1 MTLNRYFI
9 HAGLAL
15 LTSLFSCDQKKQS
28 DTPETDTLKAPKWI
42 NKVGVEQNEFK
53 EEVFYVNDYDAIADG
68 SALTTTAIQKAID
81 AAAATGGGT
90 VSFKPGNYLSGS
102 IFIKEN
108 VHFTIPEGVELLGSE
123 DIADYTEIDTR
134 IAGVE
139 MPWPAALINVLDQK
153 NVTIDGDG
161 LVDGQG
167 KVFWDYYWNL
177 RKEYE
182 PKGLRWIVDYDAKRP
197 RTLLIQNSENIILE
211 DLNIQRAGFWTV
223 QVLYSNHVTVD
234 GLTIRNNIGGHGP
247 STDGIDIDSSKYILV
262 QNCNIDC
269 NDDNFCLKAGRDWDG
284 LRVNRSTEYVV
295 IRDCVALAG
304 SGLFT
309 IGSETS
315 GSIRHVY
322 VSNIKG
328 LGTKNGLNIKSATN
342 RGGTVE
348 DVYMQNIQMDSVRT
362 FMEVSMNWNPSYSY
376 SKLPEGYDYDS
387 IPQRWKTM
395 LMEVDPPEKGIPT
408 FKDITLYN
416 IDVKGAQRAI
426 NVNGMEQSLVEN
438 ITLKDVHI
446 QAAEAGQITHS
457 TNWNIENVS
466 LDINNGSTLKIENS
480 PGVTFSDSLYVTY
493 PKSN

>member
-1 MTLNRYFI
+1 MRPLSILFILAVCSLSSCKNNTAPPDLAAAKSATFEPEWLN
-9 HAGLAL
+9 
-15 LTSLFSCDQKKQS
+15 
-28 DTPETDTLKAPKWI
+28 E
-42 NKVGVEQNEFK
+42 VGAKPNTFK
-53 EEVFYVNDYDAIADG
+53 EQIFYVNDYNAIADG
-68 SALTTTAIQKAID
+68 SALTTTAIQQAID
-81 AAAATGGGT
+81 AAAANGGGT
-90 VSFKPGNYLSGS
+90 VTFKPGKYLSGS
-102 IFIKEN
+102 IFIKKN
-108 VHFTIPEGVELLGSE
+108 IQFTIPEGVELLGSE
-123 DIADYTEIDTR
+123 DIKDYPEIDTR
-134 IAGVE
+134 IAGIE
-139 MPWPAALINVLDQK
+139 MKWPAALINVLDET
-153 NVTIDGDG
+153 NVTINGNG

-197 RTLLIQNSENIILE
+197 RTLLVQNSENVFIE

-223 QVLYSNHVTVD
+223 QVLYSNHITVD

-247 STDGIDIDSSKYILV
+247 STDGIDIDSSRYILV
-262 QNCNIDC
+262 QNCDIDC

-284 LRVNRSTEYVV
+284 LRVDRPTEYVV
-295 IRDCVALAG
+295 IRDCIALAG

-315 GSIRHVY
+315 GDIKHVF

-376 SKLPEGYDYDS
+376 SKLPEGYDEES
-387 IPQRWKTM
+387 IPQRWKTL

-446 QAAEAGQITHS
+446 QAEEAGQITHS
-457 TNWNIENVS
+457 TNWTIENVS
-466 LDINNGSTLKIENS
+466 LSIKNGSTLKIENS
-480 PGVTFSDSLYVTY
+480 PGVVFSDSLYTSS
-493 PKSN
+493 PKIN